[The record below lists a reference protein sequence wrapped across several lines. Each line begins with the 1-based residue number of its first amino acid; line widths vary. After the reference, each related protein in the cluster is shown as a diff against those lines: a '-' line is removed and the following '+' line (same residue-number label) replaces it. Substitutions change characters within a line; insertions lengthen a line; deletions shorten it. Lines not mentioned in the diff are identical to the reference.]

1 MLRTR
6 MRMLALS
13 AVLIATSAS
22 CFSDMGPTGIS
33 TPEVP
38 KTSQSLSLPILSTAT
53 NLVGTLFRCTPQ
65 PFAADTEVVGP
76 AGGVITMGKHKLV
89 IPAGA
94 LSSPVRII
102 GSAPVDT
109 VVSVQFQPE
118 GLQFNPNHLPQL
130 TLDYSACP
138 IVPTL
143 LPKRIAYTDSNLN
156 ILSYLL
162 SIDNLLT
169 RHVTGQVHHFSRY
182 AIAW

>member
-6 MRMLALS
+6 MRTLVLS

-33 TPEVP
+33 TPDVP
-38 KTSQSLSLPILSTAT
+38 KTNQSLLSPILGVTSS
-53 NLVGTLFRCTPQ
+53 LVGTLFPCTPQ
-65 PFAADTEVVGP
+65 PFAADTEVVGSG
-76 AGGVITMGKHKLV
+76 GGVITMGKHKLV

-94 LSSPVRII
+94 LASPVRII
-102 GSAPVDT
+102 GSAPVGT

-118 GLQFNPNHLPQL
+118 GLQFNPKHLPQL

-138 IVPTL
+138 LVSNL
-143 LPKRIAYTDSNLN
+143 LPKQIAYTDNQLD

-169 RHVTGQVHHFSRY
+169 RQVTGQVHHFSRY

>member
-6 MRMLALS
+6 MRTLLLS

-33 TPEVP
+33 TPDVP
-38 KTSQSLSLPILSTAT
+38 KTNESLLSPILGLT
-53 NLVGTLFRCTPQ
+53 NSLVGTLLQCQPQ
-65 PFAADTEVVGP
+65 PFVADTEVVGS
-76 AGGVITMGKHKLV
+76 AGGVITMGRHKLA

-94 LSSPVRII
+94 LASPVRII
-102 GSAPVDT
+102 GSAPVGT

-118 GLQFNPNHLPQL
+118 GLQFNPKHLPQL
-130 TLDYSACP
+130 TLDYSKCGILP
-138 IVPTL
+138 VL
-143 LPKRIAYTDSNLN
+143 LPKRIAYTDNQLH

-162 SIDNLLT
+162 SLDNLLSS
-169 RHVTGQVHHFSRY
+169 RVTGQVHHFSRY

>member
-6 MRMLALS
+6 MRTLVLS

-38 KTSQSLSLPILSTAT
+38 KTNESLLSPILGLTS
-53 NLVGTLFRCTPQ
+53 NLVGTLLQCTPQ

-76 AGGVITMGKHKLV
+76 FGGVITMGKNKLV

-102 GSAPVDT
+102 GSAPVDH

-118 GLQFNPNHLPQL
+118 GLQFNPKHLPQL
-130 TLDYSACP
+130 TLDYSACGVLP
-138 IVPTL
+138 SL
-143 LPKRIAYTDSNLN
+143 LPKRIAYTDDKLN
-156 ILSYLL
+156 ILTYLL
-162 SIDNLLT
+162 SLDNLLT
-169 RHVTGQVHHFSRY
+169 RRVTGQVPHFSRY